1 MGLVKT
7 SFLSLKINTLCSPK
21 SRPEQ
26 THRHLMCS
34 QPGSPGCPPR
44 GAKLSGRC
52 HEWVPEGFSPF
63 KVLLLKYLEMHLHEE
78 ARHPPAPPGPERVIK
93 RPTPRPA
100 GVPQVTRASRVLT
113 SCPWPRGPDLSQRCV
128 SLVLHGSRLFPPTA
142 VSLGLGAAETWLC
155 RGPLCHLRSSLGLI
169 GRGGLGPES
178 PMGPPPPGHAVS
190 GPLSADLQK
199 TVWAE
204 GSSPRLLGGCLG
216 PHAARPLQRVLR
228 PTEQGPRNGP
238 EITEPPIRAQ
248 LTLGKGG
255 PRPSGTARLPGRQ
268 SV

>member
-26 THRHLMCS
+26 THRHFMCS

-93 RPTPRPA
+93 PPTPRPA
-100 GVPQVTRASRVLT
+100 GAPQVTRASRVLT
-113 SCPWPRGPDLSQRCV
+113 SCLWPRGPDLSQPFV

-142 VSLGLGAAETWLC
+142 VSLSLGAAEAWLC